1 MLEIV
6 LLAALGGLRL
16 CCLEP
21 LRATSVSMEPAVPQH
36 AILIVDRTAF
46 REGRR
51 PLRGDL
57 VVFDSPERV
66 SERLVKRVVG
76 LPGDTVAI
84 QDRVLHLD
92 GERAGSVAS
101 CDTQACS
108 ATETLGKQRYRV
120 TYALE
125 PYLPGEGEWAAGEG
139 YVVLGDNR
147 SHSWDS
153 RFFGPIPATALRGRV
168 LARVDAAALASALR
182 LIGALI

>member
-21 LRATSVSMEPAVPQH
+21 VGATSASMEPAVPRH

-46 REGRR
+46 RDGRR
-51 PLRGDL
+51 PVRGDL
-57 VVFDSPERV
+57 VVFDSPEREG
-66 SERLVKRVVG
+66 ERLVKRVVG
-76 LPGDTVAI
+76 LPGGTVAI
-84 QDRVLHLD
+84 RERVLHLD

-108 ATETLGKQRYRV
+108 ATETLGEQRYRV

-125 PYLPGEGEWAAGEG
+125 PYLPGEAIGWQARATSCSATTGAIRGTAASS
-139 YVVLGDNR
+139 DR
-147 SHSWDS
+147 SPRLRCAVASSPASMPPHS
-153 RFFGPIPATALRGRV
+153 RLRC
-168 LARVDAAALASALR
+168 A
-182 LIGALI
+182 